1 MSSLQF
7 ITAGTYV
14 QSTLQMKAQITA
26 TNDPE
31 TAMAL
36 TTEQLGTLAGGAVR
50 CLLEDVGRRG
60 EWGRADAAG
69 RDIRRAVGRA
79 VILGILA
86 LREARVGRIVL
97 ERETHEA
104 VSEEASGEGPCVCVC
119 VWGGLLCLSPS
130 LPLE

>member
-1 MSSLQF
+1 MRAGFSFWVSSLQL

-14 QSTLQMKAQITA
+14 QSALHTKAQITA

-31 TAMAL
+31 TATAL
-36 TTEQLGTLAGGAVR
+36 TAKQLGTLAGGAVR

-104 VSEEASGEGPCVCVC
+104 E
-119 VWGGLLCLSPS
+119 
-130 LPLE
+130 